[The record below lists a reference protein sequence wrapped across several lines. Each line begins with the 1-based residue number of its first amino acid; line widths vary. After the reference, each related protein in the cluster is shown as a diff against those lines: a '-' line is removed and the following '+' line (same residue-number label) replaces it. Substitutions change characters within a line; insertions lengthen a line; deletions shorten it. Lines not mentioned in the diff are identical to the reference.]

1 MIKVKNKCSISGFAL
16 ALLFEMIL
24 AVRRKLG
31 NLPGLPL
38 VLSEVLYNVRSN
50 IRNSEQPLRS
60 YRHSSCK
67 SFRIRSYKNTGGGG
81 TPTLSRLP
89 SLPRAS
95 KGAHLAKGCKNSAT
109 ATLTTFRI
117 NTCKS
122 VSKQRTLTPL
132 RINTYKKPGEGGVP
146 TLPRVQCPAS
156 SIRPPEPYAPRGASI
171 PCGLTRL
178 RILPATTGLPAVVGV
193 YYPLRA
199 LLRCTEAQK
208 YLSVTPLLA
217 TLTHS
222 LSRKSFPCHS
232 YANTRDGGA
241 TMPFQFFP
249 SALCFSVPARRPAGG
264 PSACPRLG
272 RGGKSL
278 FSSSLQY
285 LFRYV
290 STPELLLPSI
300 HSANI
305 TKVQTRGAAGV
316 AGSRADKAWQP

>member
-1 MIKVKNKCSISGFAL
+1 
-16 ALLFEMIL
+16 
-24 AVRRKLG
+24 
-31 NLPGLPL
+31 
-38 VLSEVLYNVRSN
+38 VLSRTNPPRTTAANSFRFRSYG
-50 IRNSEQPLRS
+50 NSPILHYFGANKSFRIRS
-60 YRHSSCK
+60 YREGSRK

-81 TPTLSRLP
+81 TPTL
-89 SLPRAS
+89 PR
-95 KGAHLAKGCKNSAT
+95 
-109 ATLTTFRI
+109 I
-117 NTCKS
+117 
-122 VSKQRTLTPL
+122 QP
-132 RINTYKKPGEGGVP
+132 
-146 TLPRVQCPAS
+146 PAS
-156 SIRPPEPYAPRGASI
+156 SIQPPKPSAPRGASI
-171 PCGLTRL
+171 SRALTRL
-178 RILPATTGLPAVVGV
+178 RILPVATGLPAVVGV

-208 YLSVTPLLA
+208 CPSVSPLLA

-232 YANTRDGGA
+232 YANTRDGGV

-249 SALCFSVPARRPAGG
+249 SALCFSVPARRRAGG
-264 PSACPRLG
+264 PLPAPRLG

-278 FSSSLQY
+278 FSSSLPY

-316 AGSRADKAWQP
+316 AGSRADKPWQP

>member
-1 MIKVKNKCSISGFAL
+1 VFSRTNPPRSTAANPFRFRSYEKRRILHHFGANKSFRI
-16 ALLFEMIL
+16 
-24 AVRRKLG
+24 
-31 NLPGLPL
+31 
-38 VLSEVLYNVRSN
+38 
-50 IRNSEQPLRS
+50 RS
-60 YRHSSCK
+60 YRHPSTN
-67 SFRIRSYKNTGGGG
+67 SFRFRSYKNTGGGG

-89 SLPRAS
+89 R
-95 KGAHLAKGCKNSAT
+95 AHLAKGCKNSET
-109 ATLTTFRI
+109 ATLTPLRI

-132 RINTYKKPGEGGVP
+132 RINTYKKQGEGGVP
-146 TLPRVQCPAS
+146 TLPRIQRPAS
-156 SIRPPEPYAPRGASI
+156 SIQPPELYAPCGASI
-171 PCGLTRL
+171 PCALTRL
-178 RILPATTGLPAVVGV
+178 RILPVTTGLPAAVGV

-264 PSACPRLG
+264 PLPAPRLG
-272 RGGKSL
+272 RGGKSF
-278 FSSSLQY
+278 FSSSLPY

-316 AGSRADKAWQP
+316 AGSRADKPWQP